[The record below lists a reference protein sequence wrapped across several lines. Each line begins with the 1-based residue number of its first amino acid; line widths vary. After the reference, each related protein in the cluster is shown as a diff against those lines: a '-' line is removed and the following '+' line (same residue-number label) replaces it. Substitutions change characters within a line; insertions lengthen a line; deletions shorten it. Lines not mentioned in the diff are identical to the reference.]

1 MRMDTKEFS
10 NITSGTTSVPVKTI
24 KDSVFRDL
32 FSMPGYLLELYKSL
46 HPEDD
51 TITEDDLGNVTIRNI
66 LMGSLYNDLGFTARE
81 RLLVLVE
88 AQSTWSINILV
99 RIFMYLADIWK
110 AHIIDT
116 RQNMYGSRKVVLPCP
131 EFYVLYTGDKADTPE
146 YISLADEFL
155 NSEKERIDLI
165 AKVIRSGRNGD
176 IIDQYIE
183 FTRIHEEQIRLHGRT
198 EEAIRET
205 IRICRNHGILR
216 EYLDEREKEVMNI
229 MTTLFDQEYW
239 TTIYGMEQRA
249 EGLAEGRVE
258 SQRENAIRMHEDG
271 LPDDLIA
278 RYLGTSTDTVKLW
291 LSESV
296 PMV

>member
-1 MRMDTKEFS
+1 MDTKEFN
-10 NITSGTTSVPVKTI
+10 NITSGTSSVPVKTI

-32 FSMPGYLLELYKSL
+32 FSMPEYLLELYKSL

-116 RQNMYGSRKVVLPCP
+116 RQNMYGSSKVVLPCP

-155 NSEKERIDLI
+155 NGEKARLDLT

-183 FTRIHEEQIRLHGRT
+183 FTRIHEEQVRLHGRT

-205 IRICRNHGILR
+205 IRICRSRSILR
-216 EYLDEREKEVMNI
+216 EYLNEREKEVMDI

-249 EGLAEGRVE
+249 EGRIEN
-258 SQRENAIRMHEDG
+258 QRENAIRMHEDG

-296 PMV
+296 SIV

>member
-1 MRMDTKEFS
+1 M
-10 NITSGTTSVPVKTI
+10 KTI

-32 FSMPGYLLELYKSL
+32 FSMPGYLLELYRSL

-81 RLLVLVE
+81 KLLVLVE

-116 RQNMYGSRKVVLPCP
+116 RQNMYGSTKVILPCP
-131 EFYVLYTGDKADTPE
+131 EFYVLYTGGKADIPD

-155 NSEKERIDLI
+155 NGEKVRLDLT

-183 FTRIHEEQIRLHGRT
+183 FTRIHEEQVRLHGRT

-205 IRICRNHGILR
+205 IRICRDRGILR
-216 EYLDEREKEVMNI
+216 EYLNEREKEVMDI

-249 EGLAEGRVE
+249 EGRIEN
-258 SQRENAIRMHEDG
+258 QRENAIRMHEDG

-278 RYLGTSTDTVKLW
+278 RYLGTSADTVKLW

-296 PMV
+296 SMV